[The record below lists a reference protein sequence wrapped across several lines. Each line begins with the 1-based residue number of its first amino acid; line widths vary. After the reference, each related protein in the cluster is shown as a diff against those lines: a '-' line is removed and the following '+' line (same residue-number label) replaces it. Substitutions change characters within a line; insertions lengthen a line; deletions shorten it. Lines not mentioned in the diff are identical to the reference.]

1 MLKQEKNCSH
11 EVTVVLFSR
20 TFYSAKTIGESVSFI
35 VTVSFDAYQYIVINT
50 VSVSDEFPEIL
61 RGSIR
66 QDHEGR
72 FYEDFYR

>member
-1 MLKQEKNCSH
+1 MKQEKNCSH

-20 TFYSAKTIGESVSFI
+20 TFYNAKTLGEFYLFQQDVMTCPETKLSVM
-35 VTVSFDAYQYIVINT
+35 TAPL
-50 VSVSDEFPEIL
+50 DEFPEIL

-66 QDHEGR
+66 QNHEGR